1 MSCHLEEFK
10 LDRRERRID
19 ASLVVLLFVIGFADN
34 QISSFNNAPRWYT
47 VRWLRNRV
55 IVVDLSIVS
64 FMSPGGKALSCLA
77 DDADVNVVIVVTRFC
92 VMRYM
97 LKGRGC

>member
-19 ASLVVLLFVIGFADN
+19 ASLVVLLFVIICFADN

-77 DDADVNVVIVVTRFC
+77 DVNVVIVVTRFC
-92 VMRYM
+92 V
-97 LKGRGC
+97 LCVTG